1 MAGKM
6 KSTDVVRELEAA
18 STPARAAGASR
29 FFKTGPGQYG
39 EGDIF
44 LGVTVPA
51 TRRIALKYSTM
62 DTADVIRLLKHPGH
76 ECRLAALLIL
86 VEQSKRGNEQ
96 VQREVLNIYLANTR
110 YINNWDL
117 VDASS
122 RDIVGPHLRRSP
134 ELVTRLARS
143 QNLWERRIAIIAT
156 MALLR
161 EREIDEAL
169 RISQMLIGDKH
180 DLIHKAVGWALREV
194 GRVDR
199 QALLR
204 FLETHY
210 SRIPRTALRYAIEHF
225 PAPTRAKLLRGDFQS
240 AEGAFNPSSAARTSA
255 GSGRTRKSA

>member
-6 KSTDVVRELEAA
+6 KSTDVVRELEAV

-29 FFKTGPGQYG
+29 FFKTGPGEYG
-39 EGDIF
+39 EGDLI
-44 LGVTVPA
+44 LGVTVPD
-51 TRRIALKYSTM
+51 TRKIALKYRTM
-62 DTADVIRLLKHPGH
+62 DTVEVTRLLKHPGH

-86 VEQSKRGNEQ
+86 VEQSKRGDEQ
-96 VQREVLNIYLANTR
+96 VQREVLNTYLANTR
-110 YINNWDL
+110 YVNNWDL
-117 VDASS
+117 VDVSS

-134 ELVTRLARS
+134 ELLTTLARS
-143 QNLWERRIAIIAT
+143 KSLWERRIAIIST
-156 MALLR
+156 MAMLR
-161 EREIDEAL
+161 EREADEVL
-169 RISQMLIGDKH
+169 RISEMLLGDKH

-210 SRIPRTALRYAIEHF
+210 SCMPRTALRYAIEHF

-240 AEGAFNPSSAARTSA
+240 PAGAPSASNAASTSA